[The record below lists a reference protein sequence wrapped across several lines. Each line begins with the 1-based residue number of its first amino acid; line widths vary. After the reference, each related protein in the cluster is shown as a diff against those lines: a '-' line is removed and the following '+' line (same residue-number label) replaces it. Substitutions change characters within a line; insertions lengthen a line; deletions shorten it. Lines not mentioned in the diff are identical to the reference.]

1 MHMRPPLLLC
11 LGVGVALGKPR
22 LGRQLSTL
30 ETGSTNP
37 LADDPTGTTAHGDDD
52 YSLSD
57 AISTDM
63 RAESSRPDDRTNDR
77 LARLESAQNEL
88 EQMAASL
95 ADDLASHGSRAL
107 DHLSA
112 SASLERRAAN
122 WVDLPEQV
130 TPSRRAR
137 GRLCCLQP
145 RHHCSAESHIPVIPS
160 LFLL

>member
-1 MHMRPPLLLC
+1 MRLHLLL
-11 LGVGVALGKPR
+11 LVGVAFGKPR
-22 LGRQLSTL
+22 LDRQLSTL
-30 ETGSTNP
+30 ETGSTDP
-37 LADDPTGTTAHGDDD
+37 LVDDPTGTTAHGDDD
-52 YSLSD
+52 YSLGD
-57 AISTDM
+57 AISTDV
-63 RAESSRPDDRTNDR
+63 RAESSRPDR
-77 LARLESAQNEL
+77 LARLERAQNEL

-160 LFLL
+160 LFHL